1 MTTNTHSLPSW
12 RVAALLACTLMP
24 AVSSTWAK
32 LPPPSDEAK
41 AKAAEAAA
49 KAAWQ
54 GKVDGF
60 QLCKSMDSAA
70 AAYFAQAKKSGK
82 EVKPAVATPAL
93 CRPGPVRLH
102 ASAPGCRT
110 RCSPSTRCGT
120 GSCRRTQEV
129 GFLARRA

>member
-54 GKVDGF
+54 GKVAGF

-82 EVKPAVATPAL
+82 EVKPAVATPA
-93 CRPGPVRLH
+93 CADPGPFVYTP
-102 ASAPGCRT
+102 APAAAPGAG
-110 RCSPSTRCGT
+110 TRCGT

>member
-1 MTTNTHSLPSW
+1 MNRSAKSPLLVALVLATCGLGLTTG
-12 RVAALLACTLMP
+12 V
-24 AVSSTWAK
+24 WAK

-82 EVKPAVATPAL
+82 EVKPAVATPA
-93 CRPGPVRLH
+93 CADPGPFVYSP
-102 ASAPGCRT
+102 APPAAAPGA
-110 RCSPSTRCGT
+110 SPAPAAAPA
-120 GSCRRTQEV
+120 V
-129 GFLARRA
+129 AAAPKK